1 MNGCPLTRSQTFES
15 ESTPSWVC
23 WSDKKGIWPEET
35 GNSYYISRIINLHIA
50 ILQKI
55 PLIHSQTSYLFFF
68 LKIWNYTVQIV
79 KGRDLKS
86 WQYSLIGK
94 SNDSLIR
101 IAWSNPKSFS
111 KAGMQ
116 LWIVRE
122 AWLTQWA
129 CSNVLFAMGWP
140 FVQSGGREAVCS
152 KTQCSSWFQVEREK

>member
-1 MNGCPLTRSQTFES
+1 MDLTWRNWQFL
-15 ESTPSWVC
+15 
-23 WSDKKGIWPEET
+23 
-35 GNSYYISRIINLHIA
+35 LHIPNH
-50 ILQKI
+50 K
-55 PLIHSQTSYLFFF
+55 PTYRYPTENTSYTFSNQLSIFF

-152 KTQCSSWFQVEREK
+152 KTQCSSWFQVERERSKPKESHTIHSQLFSHTSFFVNHYW